1 MNVSAENRR
10 RLSWLLSLSEKE
22 ARHLQRTSA
31 RIVAL
36 NPDLAWIRS
45 LEENENHSEM
55 LEAFVSRYSRL
66 QDTIGNKLLPALLA
80 ATMEPPGTQLDN
92 LSRAEKLGWVD
103 SVERW
108 IALRELRN
116 RLVHEYMES
125 PEDLL
130 EALTEALESV
140 ETLLSTRTRMAGV
153 ARTLFT

>member
-1 MNVSAENRR
+1 
-10 RLSWLLSLSEKE
+10 
-22 ARHLQRTSA
+22 
-31 RIVAL
+31 
-36 NPDLAWIRS
+36 
-45 LEENENHSEM
+45 M

-66 QDTIGNKLLPALLA
+66 QDTIGNILSALLA
-80 ATMEPPGTQLDN
+80 ATMEFPGTRLDN

-116 RLVHEYMES
+116 RLVHAYRES

-140 ETLLSTRTRMAGV
+140 ETFVSTRTRMAGV
-153 ARTLFT
+153 ARTFFT

>member
-66 QDTIGNKLLPALLA
+66 QDTIGNILSALLA

-116 RLVHEYMES
+116 RLVHAYGES

-140 ETLLSTRTRMAGV
+140 ETFVSSRTRMAGV

>member
-1 MNVSAENRR
+1 MNVPADSRR

-31 RIVAL
+31 RITAL
-36 NPDLAWIRS
+36 KPDLEWIRS
-45 LEENENHSEM
+45 LEENEAHSEM

-66 QDTIGNKLLPALLA
+66 QDTIGNILSSLLEAAL
-80 ATMEPPGTQLDN
+80 EPSGTQLDN

-116 RLVHEYMES
+116 RLVHEYREP

-140 ETLLSTRTRMAGV
+140 ETWLSTRTRMAGV
-153 ARTLFT
+153 VRTLFT

>member
-1 MNVSAENRR
+1 MNVPADSRR

-31 RIVAL
+31 RITAL
-36 NPDLAWIRS
+36 KPDLEWIRS
-45 LEENENHSEM
+45 LEENEAHSEM

-66 QDTIGNKLLPALLA
+66 QDTIGNILSSLLEAAL
-80 ATMEPPGTQLDN
+80 EPSGTQLDN

-108 IALRELRN
+108 IALRELQN
-116 RLVHEYMES
+116 RLVHAYRKS

-140 ETLLSTRTRMAGV
+140 ETWLSTRTRMAGV
-153 ARTLFT
+153 VRTLFT

>member
-1 MNVSAENRR
+1 MNVPADSRR

-31 RIVAL
+31 RITAL
-36 NPDLAWIRS
+36 KPDLEWIRS
-45 LEENENHSEM
+45 LEENEAHSEM
-55 LEAFVSRYSRL
+55 LKAFVSRYSRL
-66 QDTIGNKLLPALLA
+66 QDTIGNILSSLLEAAL
-80 ATMEPPGTQLDN
+80 EPSGTQLDN

-108 IALRELRN
+108 IALRELQN
-116 RLVHEYMES
+116 RLVHAYRES

-140 ETLLSTRTRMAGV
+140 ETWLSTRTRMAGV
-153 ARTLFT
+153 VRTLFT

>member
-1 MNVSAENRR
+1 MNVSADSRR

-31 RIVAL
+31 RITAL
-36 NPDLAWIRS
+36 KPDLEWIRS
-45 LEENENHSEM
+45 LEENEAHSEM

-66 QDTIGNKLLPALLA
+66 QDTIGNILSSLLEAAL
-80 ATMEPPGTQLDN
+80 EPSGTQLDN

-116 RLVHEYMES
+116 RLVHAYMES

-140 ETLLSTRTRMAGV
+140 ETLFSTRTRMAGV
-153 ARTLFT
+153 VRTLFT

>member
-1 MNVSAENRR
+1 MNVPADSRR

-31 RIVAL
+31 RITAL
-36 NPDLAWIRS
+36 KPDLEWIRS
-45 LEENENHSEM
+45 LEENEAHSEM

-66 QDTIGNKLLPALLA
+66 QDTIGNILSSLLEAAL
-80 ATMEPPGTQLDN
+80 EPSGTQLDN

-108 IALRELRN
+108 IALRELQN
-116 RLVHEYMES
+116 RLVHAYRES

-140 ETLLSTRTRMAGV
+140 ETWLSTRTRMAGV
-153 ARTLFT
+153 VRTLFT